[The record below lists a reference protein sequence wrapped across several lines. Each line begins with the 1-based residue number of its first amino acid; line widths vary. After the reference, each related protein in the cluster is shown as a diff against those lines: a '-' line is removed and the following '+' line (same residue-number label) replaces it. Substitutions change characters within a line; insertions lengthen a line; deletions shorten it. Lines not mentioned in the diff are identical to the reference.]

1 MVEPCARGPRPYAAT
16 RRGRGAPLA
25 DTRLS
30 ATRSHSPRPEKRA
43 HPFARGGTLGKARGL
58 ITRVIAL
65 AVLAA
70 ALVVGA
76 AAGCGSS
83 AEPSVQRDQ
92 LIVATTTSLNDSGLL
107 EDAILPA
114 LKASQPELTVKVVA
128 VGSGEAIAMGAKGEA
143 DVLLVHSPADE
154 AQFMADGHGT
164 LRLPFAYNHFVIV
177 GPADDPA
184 KVKQAKTAADA
195 FASIASSSSAFVSR
209 GDQSGT
215 HKKELKIWD
224 AAGVTP
230 KGDWYLST
238 GQGMGETLRV
248 ASEKQGYTLTDVGT
262 YLAQKASLDLVALT
276 SESEDLKNVYDVIIV
291 NQNEF
296 PAVNAAAAE
305 QLSALLVGAEGQKLI
320 GDYGAKQYGQALF
333 LPFASSLGSY

>member
-1 MVEPCARGPRPYAAT
+1 MWLSHAREDRA
-16 RRGRGAPLA
+16 R
-25 DTRLS
+25 TRLRAAGADPPLPETHAS
-30 ATRSHSPRPEKRA
+30 ATRGHSRRTEKTA
-43 HPFARGGTLGKARGL
+43 HPCAGGGTVGRRRRPSG
-58 ITRVIAL
+58 RVVAL

-76 AAGCGSS
+76 AACGSS

-114 LKASQPELTVKVVA
+114 LKERQPGLTVKVVA

-164 LRLPFAYNHFVIV
+164 LRLPFACNHFIIV

-195 FASIASSSSAFVSR
+195 FASIAQRSSPFVSR
-209 GDQSGT
+209 GDESGT
-215 HKKELKIWD
+215 QKKEIKLWD

-230 KGDWYLST
+230 EGDWYLST

-262 YLAQKASLDLVALT
+262 YLSQRGSLDLVALT
-276 SESEDLKNVYDVIIV
+276 SGSEDLKNVYDVIIV

-305 QLSALLVGAEGQKLI
+305 QLSSLLVAEEGQKMI
-320 GDYGAKQYGQALF
+320 RDYGVKQYGQALF
-333 LPFASSLGSY
+333 RPFASSLGSY